1 VSLVTLDETARLRAG
16 SAAMSATEILEFL
29 QQPHIAVP
37 IVLATMAAFFLA
49 GRRWTALYVG
59 LMPLINWSFAAVPTF
74 AIPDSLGGGAFQPL
88 AIVTGLVLVVRDF
101 TQREIKHWVWG
112 AMIVGLALST
122 LTSWITIVVASGAA
136 FLISES
142 VDWAVYTFS
151 KRPLSQRIMISSLA
165 SAPLDQ
171 VVFIWLASFVVPDI
185 FAWGTVLTGIASK
198 LIGAWVVSQIVA
210 AQERKAAANGMNPA

>member
-1 VSLVTLDETARLRAG
+1 
-16 SAAMSATEILEFL
+16 MSPSEILLFL

-37 IVLATMAAFFLA
+37 IVLATMAAFFFA

-74 AIPDSLGGGAFQPL
+74 PIPDYLGGGAFQPL

-122 LTSWITIVVASGAA
+122 LTSWITIVVASGTA

-171 VVFIWLASFVVPDI
+171 IVFIWLASLVAPGI
-185 FAWGTVLTGIASK
+185 FAWGTVATGIASK
-198 LIGAWVVSQIVA
+198 LLGAWVVSRIVA
-210 AQERKAAANGMNPA
+210 AQERKVAINGMNPA

>member
-1 VSLVTLDETARLRAG
+1 
-16 SAAMSATEILEFL
+16 MSPAEILLFL

-37 IVLATMAAFFLA
+37 IVLAAMAALFFA

-59 LMPLINWSFAAVPTF
+59 PMPFINWSLAAVPTF
-74 AIPDSLGGGAFQPL
+74 PIPDWLGGGMFQPL

-101 TQREIKHWVWG
+101 AQRELRHWIWG

-122 LTSWITIVVASGAA
+122 LTSWIQVVVASGLA
-136 FLISES
+136 FLVSET
-142 VDWAVYTFS
+142 VDWAVYTFT

-171 VVFIWLASFVVPDI
+171 VVFIGLASLVVPGI

-198 LIGAWVVSQIVA
+198 LLGAWAVSRIVA
-210 AQERKAAANGMNPA
+210 AQEHRAAKTEMNPA

>member
-1 VSLVTLDETARLRAG
+1 
-16 SAAMSATEILEFL
+16 MNATEILEFL
-29 QQPHIAVP
+29 QQPQIAVP
-37 IVLATMAAFFLA
+37 IVLATMAAFFFA

-74 AIPDSLGGGAFQPL
+74 AIPEYLGGGAFQPL

-142 VDWAVYTFS
+142 VDWAVYTLS

-198 LIGAWVVSQIVA
+198 LLGAWVVSQIVA